1 LPKTA
6 LRKEKKKTL
15 NNLGLSILLLFLR
28 SERFSF
34 APLIYKSSYQVLNRR
49 HIRVKVMQS
58 IYAMHQNGSDNL
70 QKEEKFLLYSIENI
84 QDLYLVMLSSLIE
97 ICKKEAVFLVKS
109 SEKHLATPEEKKPN
123 NKFINN
129 AIFQMLAEN
138 NSLSIALETRKVDNW
153 SLNDDYIQI
162 LLSAI
167 KESELYKKYMSN
179 SINTFEEDREFI
191 ASIFMDII
199 APNEKLYEYLEDDK
213 LTWVDDIPLVNTQI
227 IKQLKALKSKEDES
241 FRVPKL
247 YKDTEDKEFV
257 SNLFKKT
264 VLNETELAKEYI
276 DKTPNWD
283 TERIAEIDTIILK
296 MAICEFL
303 KFPSIPVKVTINE
316 YLEIAK
322 EYSTPKSSIFINGI
336 LDNLVKEF
344 EVAKKLQK
352 TGRGL
357 M

>member
-1 LPKTA
+1 MWV
-6 LRKEKKKTL
+6 
-15 NNLGLSILLLFLR
+15 SILLLFLQ

-34 APLIYKSSYQVLNRR
+34 ALLIFKSSYQVLNRR

-58 IYAMHQNGSDNL
+58 IYAMHQNGSDSME
-70 QKEEKFLLYSIENI
+70 KEEKFLLYSIDNI
-84 QDLYLVMLSSLIE
+84 LDLYLIMLSTLIE
-97 ICKKEAVFLVKS
+97 IRKKEEVFIERS
-109 SEKHLATPEEKKPN
+109 SQKHLATAADRNPN
-123 NKFINN
+123 KKFINN
-129 AIFQMLAEN
+129 SVLHLLSEN
-138 NSLSIALETRKVDNW
+138 NSISIGLETRNINNW
-153 SLNDDYIQI
+153 SLNDDYI
-162 LLSAI
+162 LLLLAEI
-167 KESELYKKYMSN
+167 KESELYKNYMSN
-179 SINTFEEDREFI
+179 NVNTFTEDRDFVVDM
-191 ASIFMDII
+191 FMELI
-199 APNEKLYEYLEDDK
+199 APNEKLYDYIEDNK
-213 LTWVDDIPLVNTQI
+213 LTWIDDVPVVNTQI
-227 IKQLKALKSKEDES
+227 IKQLKQIKSVNDDS

-247 YKDTEDKEFV
+247 YKDQEDKEFV
-257 SNLFKKT
+257 TNLFRKT
-264 VLNETELAKEYI
+264 VLNETELAREYI

-283 TERIAEIDTIILK
+283 TERIAEIDTIVLK

-344 EVAKKLQK
+344 EAEKRLSK